1 MTGNPNPIPALG
13 DNTRATTKAD
23 TKPILALGD
32 NTHPILTR
40 EGPLQDC
47 PHPDDQ
53 LEKRHFT
60 TVDSCRRAPP
70 RRRPFRRTWSL
81 GQ

>member
-1 MTGNPNPIPALG
+1 MTGNPDPIPALG
-13 DNTRATTKAD
+13 DSTRATTKAD

-40 EGPLQDC
+40 EGPLQGC
-47 PHPDDQ
+47 VHPDDQ
-53 LEKRHFT
+53 LEKRHFM

-70 RRRPFRRTWSL
+70 RRHKLAL
-81 GQ
+81 GIL